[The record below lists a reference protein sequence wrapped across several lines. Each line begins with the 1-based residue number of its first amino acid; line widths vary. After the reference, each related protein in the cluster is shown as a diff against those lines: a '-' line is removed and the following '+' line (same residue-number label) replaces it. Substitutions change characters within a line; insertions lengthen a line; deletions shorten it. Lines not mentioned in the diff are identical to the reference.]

1 MTNRSKKQTRSRKC
15 VESRQSGPSSK
26 NAYLCGKRIRPRPIT
41 RDYTVTDLIERAF
54 NAYNA
59 GRVKDACQLVVAKYA
74 AADVTV
80 GMSLAGALTPAG
92 MQSSIIALMDYGFVD
107 WIVATGANMYH
118 DMHYAL
124 NLPLFE
130 GSPNVDDCAL
140 RRAKVT
146 RIYDV
151 LFDYEEVLMET
162 DRQLRKMLVR
172 PEFQREMGTQE
183 FYHLL
188 GRLLDECERK
198 NRTGSVSVLA
208 AAYRNGIPVFT
219 SSPGDST
226 IGMNVAGL
234 ELLSDRF
241 KLKIN
246 PSIDVNESTA
256 IILNAKKHEGGKTGV
271 ILVGGGSPKNFML
284 QTEPQIQEILRI
296 AEAGQDYFIQITD
309 ARVDTGGLS
318 GATPKEAVTW
328 GKLDPESLETSVI
341 VYADCT
347 IVLPL
352 VTAYVVQNARPK
364 KLRRL
369 YDRRAE
375 LFARLRQA
383 YFRNFR
389 KNAPGEMKE
398 LEDLL
403 DGNA

>member
-1 MTNRSKKQTRSRKC
+1 MNDCPKKS
-15 VESRQSGPSSK
+15 
-26 NAYLCGKRIRPRPIT
+26 AYLRGKRITPQPIT
-41 RDYTVTDLIERAF
+41 SEYSVTELIDKTF

-59 GRVKDACQLVVAKYA
+59 GRVKDACELLVAKYSQP
-74 AADVTV
+74 DVTT

-92 MQSSIIALMDYGFVD
+92 MQTSIIALMEHGFID

-118 DMHYAL
+118 DMHYAFD
-124 NLPLFE
+124 LPLFE
-130 GSPNVDDCAL
+130 GSPDVDDREL
-140 RRAKVT
+140 REVGVT

-162 DRQLRKMLVR
+162 DRRLRKMLVR

-183 FYHLL
+183 FYHVL
-188 GRLLDECERK
+188 GGMLNECERT
-198 NRTGSVSVLA
+198 NGTGTVSILA
-208 AAYRNGIPVFT
+208 AAYRSAIPVFT
-219 SSPGDST
+219 SSPGDSA

-234 ELLSDRF
+234 ELLSDKF

-256 IILNAKKHEGGKTGV
+256 IILNAKKHEQGKTGV

-296 AEAGQDYFIQITD
+296 EEAGQDYFIQITD

-328 GKLDPESLETSVI
+328 GKIDPESVETCVT

-352 VTAYVVQNARPK
+352 ITAYVLQNTKPR

-369 YDRRAE
+369 YERRTE
-375 LFARLRQA
+375 LFDRLRGS
-383 YFRNFR
+383 YLENFKESAR
-389 KNAPGEMKE
+389 EEMKQ

-403 DGNA
+403 AGDE

>member
-1 MTNRSKKQTRSRKC
+1 MKD
-15 VESRQSGPSSK
+15 GPDKSS
-26 NAYLCGKRIRPRPIT
+26 YLGGRRIKPEPIT
-41 RDYTVTDLIERAF
+41 GAYTITELIEKTF

-59 GRVKDACQLVVAKYA
+59 GRVKDACKLLVRKYA
-74 AADVTV
+74 APDVTI

-92 MQSSIIALMDYGFVD
+92 MQSSIIALMEHGFVD

-118 DMHYAL
+118 DMHYAF

-130 GSPNVDDCAL
+130 GTPHVDDCAL
-140 RRAKVT
+140 REAGVT

-151 LFDYEEVLMET
+151 LFDYEDVLMET
-162 DRQLRKMLVR
+162 DRRLRRILVR
-172 PEFQREMGTQE
+172 PEFQHEMGTQE
-183 FYHLL
+183 FYNIL
-188 GRLLDECERK
+188 GGVLDECERE
-198 NRTGSVSVLA
+198 NNTGRVSILA
-208 AAYRNGIPVFT
+208 AAYRAGIPVFT

-234 ELLSDRF
+234 ELLSDKFR
-241 KLKIN
+241 LRIN

-256 IILNAKKHEGGKTGV
+256 IILNAKKFEKGRTAV

-296 AEAGQDYFIQITD
+296 KEAGQDYFIQITD

-328 GKLDPESLETSVI
+328 GKIDPESVSSSVI

-347 IVLPL
+347 IVMPL
-352 VTAYVVQNARPK
+352 LAAYVLQNAKPK
-364 KLRRL
+364 QLRRL

-375 LFARLRQA
+375 LFAQLRQA
-383 YFRNFR
+383 YFENFR
-389 KNAPGEMKE
+389 ARARLEMKQ
-398 LEDLL
+398 LEDQLAGGQ
-403 DGNA
+403 DQ